1 MNFQLNGHSPSEWKG
16 PAQGMPRASKQQCGV
31 AWQRTKAVLRRFCLC
46 GLVVAVAV
54 CGGLIA
60 PGAGQAQSLSDPA
73 QIRESR
79 DRVLDSGNYQTE
91 RPAPPEVEERGE
103 PLRLPPWVIEA
114 FLWTIAAI
122 LVVMVAVFL
131 FNALQ
136 NRTGFKLK
144 RKSKQQPSATLVE
157 TPLFDMQ
164 KAVVDRNLEEADALA
179 AQGRFAEAIHLLLL
193 VAMDRLRRELGAR
206 IAPALTGREVLQLA
220 PVPPAVVEPLSR
232 MVSLSE
238 IKHFGGRDAAGPDYD
253 QCRQDF
259 LQFSGQGEVAR

>member
-1 MNFQLNGHSPSEWKG
+1 MIFQLTAHSPAEWQG
-16 PAQGMPRASKQQCGV
+16 PGQDVPKASKQRTSI
-31 AWQRTKAVLRRFCLC
+31 AWRRTKAMLRRFCLC
-46 GLVVAVAV
+46 GLVIAVAV

-60 PGAGQAQSLSDPA
+60 SNVVQAQGLSDPA
-73 QIRESR
+73 KVRETR
-79 DRVLDSGNYQTE
+79 ERVLNSGNYQTE
-91 RPAPPEVEERGE
+91 RPAPPEIEERGE

-122 LVVMVAVFL
+122 LAVMVVVFL
-131 FNALQ
+131 LNALQ

-144 RKSKQQPSATLVE
+144 RKSNQEPSATLVE

-164 KAVVDRNLEEADALA
+164 KAVVDRSLEEADALA

-259 LQFSGQGEVAR
+259 LQFSGQGESAR

>member
-1 MNFQLNGHSPSEWKG
+1 MNFQLNGHSPAERQG
-16 PAQGMPRASKQQCGV
+16 PGQGVPEASKQRSNL
-31 AWQRTKAVLRRFCLC
+31 AWRQTKAMLRRLCLYS
-46 GLVVAVAV
+46 LMIVIAV
-54 CGGLIA
+54 CEGFTV
-60 PGAGQAQSLSDPA
+60 PGSVQAQGLSDPA
-73 QIRESR
+73 QVRESR
-79 DRVLDSGNYQTE
+79 DRVLGAGNYQTE
-91 RPAPPEVEERGE
+91 RPEPPEVEERRE

-114 FLWTIAAI
+114 FLWTIAVI
-122 LVVMVAVFL
+122 LAVMVAVFL

-164 KAVVDRNLEEADALA
+164 KAVVDRSLEEADALA

-193 VAMDRLRRELGAR
+193 VAMDRLRQELGAR

-238 IKHFGGRDAAGPDYD
+238 IKHFGGRNAAGPDYD

-259 LQFSGQGEVAR
+259 LQFSGQGESAR